1 MPFKFYIQDLYD
13 RTEVTEPR
21 GWDGIISV
29 LERDFDVHGVFFKY
43 TDGSVKLGFS
53 CESKTLLEAAYQADG
68 SEAYFLFEA
77 DEADND
83 LSTFTTIFSSE
94 LDFSTRNFDED
105 YFDIDVNEINEID
118 NIKNR
123 GGLKINLNKGL
134 SLDGIDLANVNY
146 DNSIYSLATKNFKQL
161 IVKNTGETLDTVQS
175 TAATTTSYLYANF
188 GFNTIESEELKKYRQ
203 KSTVLNTSVITGDL
217 LTLEEAGALDMNFD
231 YDFDLN
237 LTEDQGSGTTTYF
250 ATLSIKFDPP
260 VNGVLDEIALDTEN
274 SGGSA
279 SPFDTTLTFLGDI
292 DDTISAE
299 AGTKIWLELEIQ
311 QTSTGTT
318 QMTCELDITKFDVTI
333 TDKIGILGTQAQW
346 YHLHDALN
354 KNLNFITNEYDYL
367 YSELLGDLERGYSLD
382 GCLSGMRFTNGF
394 RARQINDTDK
404 APIFSFKNYISNL
417 NTIAAVGYGIEELSS
432 PVGIG
437 FLTIGTHEITVYDEL
452 RIDVDG
458 DITSYFGI
466 GDEIG
471 FFDNEFLYG
480 SWPVTSISYDG
491 GPDETEVI
499 FDVTGNES
507 LQEIG
512 IISTVAYVTTSRNPV
527 FRDRLRVEKW
537 EHFYGNSELID
548 LGVVQEYSEEP
559 FDGILYNELNI
570 KFSKFSN
577 DEEKATTLEEI
588 HTESGWVLPL
598 TKSKQSLSLV
608 LQWIGST
615 FLFNESRE
623 RIFSKK
629 PTTSHI
635 LDDSIFFCDKAEKE
649 GVYTVTFHI
658 STDIISMPADAYENV
673 VNGSDFFSI
682 ADAVDVGN
690 DGTHEIDNTKQIV
703 FDITN
708 NEYDV
713 PVLSTL
719 ASESNDEVTIIHV
732 ADTQKLFK
740 PEANDLLS
748 SSSGITRPT
757 YIMNQRRTMKRF
769 LIRWGR
775 YVSSVLAYLVDSANV
790 TVQNLF
796 FINNG
801 DFSSELDTSQL
812 TSDCLMGDSSGALIR
827 EADNINS
834 LALGT
839 AKFKPNFINGT
850 VHICDTDFDRIKGAH
865 KNRLDNFAIMTQ
877 LTLCS
882 SPIRNDIAFI
892 HQTGIFDITIICA
905 FDNIAST
912 TKLDNLLWNL
922 GSGSDHG
929 FSILFTNSFTSIE
942 GLIYFSIGIPA
953 SSVTSAISVDIRS
966 YINDGKRHT
975 LRFVGNGTI
984 VGFTIDN
991 QSIEM
996 TTPEVTSGGST
1007 NPSRDLYIGAS
1018 TIGSDN
1024 HIGLYET
1031 LIIKN
1036 GDGDEI
1042 VKFNL
1047 TERQGNNIENEG
1059 DSAPVSTNASYAV
1072 LPSFSDDLNYG
1083 YLTVTSP
1090 NDKTVSGW
1098 LMEIK
1103 RNPVDRI
1110 AKVKLLESTF
1120 VRVGDFDGI
1129 LYCQSNAAKT
1139 DTDFIHQTGIFNII
1153 IRASFLNGSST
1164 TQVSTLFA
1172 TIKAGDNDTGAKSTY
1187 SNSVVGFEGKI
1198 NFILTIS
1205 GSSET
1210 LSSSDLSSIL
1220 EDGNLHTIQWVGN
1233 GSDVTLFVDGINKT
1247 LDSTSITPGGGTS
1260 DEKLLVGGD
1269 GKNNTGHV
1277 GYIAFIKII
1286 NNSSEQIINYTF
1298 SDGNNLIIPNSG
1310 EEEVLNSD
1318 LVWIGTG
1325 KYANIVDI

>member
-21 GWDGIISV
+21 GWDGIVSV

-53 CESKTLLEAAYQADG
+53 CESKILLEAAYQADG
-68 SEAYFLFEA
+68 SEAYYLFEV
-77 DEADND
+77 DESDNALD
-83 LSTFTTIFSSE
+83 TFTTIFSGE
-94 LDFSTRNFDED
+94 FDFSTRDFDED
-105 YFDIDVNEINEID
+105 YFNIDVNEINEID

-123 GGLKINLNKGL
+123 GDLKINLNKGL
-134 SLDGIDLANVNY
+134 SLDGIDLSNINY
-146 DNSIYSLATKNFKQL
+146 DDSIYSLATKNFKQL

-188 GFNTIESEELKKYRQ
+188 GFHTIESEELEKYRQ

-260 VNGVLDEIALDTEN
+260 VNGVLDEITLDTEN

-437 FLTIGTHEITVYDEL
+437 FLTIGTHEITVYDEF

-458 DITSYFGI
+458 DITSYYGI

-507 LQEIG
+507 LQNIG
-512 IISTVAYVTTSRNPV
+512 VISTVAYVTTSRNPV
-527 FRDRLRVEKW
+527 FRDRLRFEKW
-537 EHFYGNSELID
+537 EHFYGNNELID

-559 FDGILYNELNI
+559 FDDILYNELNI

-690 DGTHEIDNTKQIV
+690 DGTHEIDNTKTIV

-708 NEYDV
+708 NEYDI

-719 ASESNDEVTIIHV
+719 AAESNDEVTIAHV

-740 PEANDLLS
+740 PESNDLLS
-748 SSSGITRPT
+748 SSSGIARPT

-775 YVSSVLAYLVDSANV
+775 YVSSILAYLVDSANV

-796 FINNG
+796 YINNG

-850 VHICDTDFDRIKGAH
+850 VHICDADFDQIKDAH
-865 KNRLDNFAIMTQ
+865 KNRLDNFAIMTVS
-877 LTLCS
+877 TFCT
-882 SPIRNDIAFI
+882 SPIRADLSFI
-892 HQTGIFDITIICA
+892 HQTGIFDITIVCA
-905 FDNIAST
+905 FNNVSST
-912 TKLDNLLWNL
+912 TKSDYFLWNATTGL
-922 GSGSDHG
+922 EHG
-929 FSILFTNSFTSIE
+929 FYFLFTNSFTGSEGKIIFSPSIPGATFALSE
-942 GLIYFSIGIPA
+942 
-953 SSVTSAISVDIRS
+953 DIRD
-966 YINDGKRHT
+966 YVNDGKRHEF
-975 LRFVGNGTI
+975 RFIGNGSTLSI
-984 VGFTIDN
+984 TIDRVLIN
-991 QSIEM
+991 M
-996 TTPEVTSGGST
+996 TTPGFTVGGST
-1007 NPSRDLYIGAS
+1007 DPIRDLHIGSA
-1018 TIGSDN
+1018 TVGSDN
-1024 HIGLYET
+1024 HTGLYESV
-1031 LIIKN
+1031 LIKN
-1036 GDGDEI
+1036 GSGDEI

-1047 TERQGNNIENEG
+1047 TEHQGNDIENEG

-1072 LPSFSDDLNYG
+1072 LPNFSDSINYG

-1110 AKVKLLESTF
+1110 AKIKLLE
-1120 VRVGDFDGI
+1120 RIYEYLGIDFTGT
-1129 LYCQSNAAKT
+1129 LYGEI
-1139 DTDFIHQTGIFNII
+1139 D
-1153 IRASFLNGSST
+1153 
-1164 TQVSTLFA
+1164 
-1172 TIKAGDNDTGAKSTY
+1172 DNDDL
-1187 SNSVVGFEGKI
+1187 KI
-1198 NFILTIS
+1198 DHFGIR
-1205 GSSET
+1205 
-1210 LSSSDLSSIL
+1210 
-1220 EDGNLHTIQWVGN
+1220 
-1233 GSDVTLFVDGINKT
+1233 FVID
-1247 LDSTSITPGGGTS
+1247 
-1260 DEKLLVGGD
+1260 
-1269 GKNNTGHV
+1269 
-1277 GYIAFIKII
+1277 
-1286 NNSSEQIINYTF
+1286 
-1298 SDGNNLIIPNSG
+1298 
-1310 EEEVLNSD
+1310 
-1318 LVWIGTG
+1318 TG
-1325 KYANIVDI
+1325 KYTDIGGTAAMIFSIGGNFSSQEGIQAQFFEPSGWIRFFFGGDFQSPLTPDFNFEFNTVYDIRLEWYDTSIRRIFVNDNEVSLIEFVTGPTWGSNPSFWGTGSQSGSVGHTNQWFNGTMCSFEYYEIDENYNKIAELIEWDINNGSAMQILNIAPDAPQYTEIMVMSAITTYIACNN